1 MRTCDHKGNVALDES
16 TIVSDIHQVFER
28 YGPTFVELAVGNRS
42 DVAALLNFYGAPMRF
57 VGDTFHLVMKD
68 DAAIIGRDGVGGEL
82 DRLHQ
87 AHFGASTLE
96 KWDVKVLN
104 RQAALVDALWMRRD
118 AAGATME
125 RFTVKYLITLT
136 TEGWRITS
144 AITTSA

>member
-1 MRTCDHKGNVALDES
+1 MRTSDHKGNLALNES
-16 TIVSDIHQVFER
+16 KIVSDIHDAFER
-28 YGPTFVELAVGNRS
+28 YGPTFVELAAGNRS

-82 DRLHQ
+82 NRLHQ

-118 AAGATME
+118 AVGATME
-125 RFTVKYLITLT
+125 RFTVKYLVTLT